1 MFKRRPLRA
10 PTRLALILITVSVLG
25 AAVTEI
31 AFRKAAGIV
40 AELGPEALSGV
51 QRCHAMALISLTL
64 VTVLAAISG
73 YLVAWHVVVDPVGRI
88 LDALRSRRE
97 GSLREFDTAKVQPEM
112 AEVAVEAVGLVKEL
126 EDERT
131 KLDREHAEATA
142 RAAARAEELEALV
155 ALSSRIH
162 GARTESEIVA
172 ETTQALARIYPGS
185 TPRVVVGRGLDV
197 EPGGLRVAIRGAHA
211 DIGFVRLDVADV
223 PEGEVVERERIVE
236 VVAHHVALAVVGLRT
251 RAKLS
256 EQSLRDPLTKLYNR
270 RWLGDTLRREVSRS
284 VRLGKP
290 LAVLAFDVDH
300 FKWFNDHFGHQ
311 AGDEVLKTVAD
322 TLASGIRAEDFACR
336 QGGEEFLVV
345 MPGADVATAA
355 ARAEALRA
363 DIARHPVLVANG
375 GREPI
380 TVSVGV
386 AVFPAHA
393 PSADEL
399 LAAADA
405 ALYRA
410 KASGRDR
417 VVVVS

>member
-1 MFKRRPLRA
+1 VIGRPK
-10 PTRLALILITVSVLG
+10 S
-25 AAVTEI
+25 E
-31 AFRKAAGIV
+31 
-40 AELGPEALSGV
+40 
-51 QRCHAMALISLTL
+51 
-64 VTVLAAISG
+64 
-73 YLVAWHVVVDPVGRI
+73 GR
-88 LDALRSRRE
+88 E
-97 GSLREFDTAKVQPEM
+97 
-112 AEVAVEAVGLVKEL
+112 
-126 EDERT
+126 
-131 KLDREHAEATA
+131 
-142 RAAARAEELEALV
+142 
-155 ALSSRIH
+155 
-162 GARTESEIVA
+162 
-172 ETTQALARIYPGS
+172 
-185 TPRVVVGRGLDV
+185 
-197 EPGGLRVAIRGAHA
+197 GLRVPIRGAHA
-211 DIGFVRLDVADV
+211 DVGSVRIGVEGVAA
-223 PEGEVVERERIVE
+223 EEIVERERIVE
-236 VVAHHVALAVVGLRT
+236 VVAHHVALAVGGLRT

-270 RWLGDTLRREVSRS
+270 RWLGDTLRREVARA

-300 FKWFNDHFGHQ
+300 FKWFNDHFGHP
-311 AGDEVLKTVAD
+311 AGDEVLKTVAA
-322 TLASGIRAEDFACR
+322 TLATGIRAEDFACR

-363 DIARHPVLVANG
+363 EIARRPVSVVG
-375 GREPI
+375 GEREPI

-417 VVVVS
+417 VVVVSQGG